1 MALILAINWTNA
13 LIVTLLGFSLVFCLL
28 VLLVFVLKLFGVIM
42 TPREK
47 KKKKVLD
54 EPTLENIPQSMV
66 SGGLT
71 DQEQAAVALALQMF
85 YDEGCKEKGKL
96 TLKAI
101 PTAWNAKIYGINNLD
116 K

>member
-28 VLLVFVLKLFGVIM
+28 VLLVCVLKLFGKIM
-42 TPREK
+42 AP
-47 KKKKVLD
+47 KKVFR
-54 EPTLENIPQSMV
+54 EPTLENVPQSMV

-85 YDEGCKEKGKL
+85 YDEDCKETGKL
-96 TLKAI
+96 TLKAR